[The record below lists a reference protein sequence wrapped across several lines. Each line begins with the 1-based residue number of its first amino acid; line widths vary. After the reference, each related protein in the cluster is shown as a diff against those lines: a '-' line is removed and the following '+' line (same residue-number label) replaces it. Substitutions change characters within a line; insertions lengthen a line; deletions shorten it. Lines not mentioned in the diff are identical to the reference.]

1 MVVELLEVVQVDHR
15 DAKRAGCFQRARER
29 LVPSPPIRQ
38 GRERIRAR
46 LAIESRQ
53 QVGAVDC
60 GAGLC
65 GQEPQDGF
73 GVPVEVA
80 ARGHPP
86 RAENADDLPGAQDRL
101 VVCRADAGRL
111 DDGRRHS
118 RLAGHIR
125 DEDPLPTAVCR
136 EADGR
141 LDGAQLRCSHRDSS
155 A

>member
-29 LVPSPPIRQ
+29 LVPGPPIRQ

-53 QVGAVDC
+53 QIGAVDR

-73 GVPVEVA
+73 GVASRWPRGVTHPA
-80 ARGHPP
+80 QRTPTTSPARRIG
-86 RAENADDLPGAQDRL
+86 
-101 VVCRADAGRL
+101 
-111 DDGRRHS
+111 S
-118 RLAGHIR
+118 
-125 DEDPLPTAVCR
+125 
-136 EADGR
+136 
-141 LDGAQLRCSHRDSS
+141 
-155 A
+155 